1 MKWSLTLLIAYA
13 TAMAWLPVPALAEP
27 MPSQSS
33 QVTLQM
39 EGADVL
45 EHNGTC
51 KNKHRLRHN
60 GKYRKHCKEQ
70 HGVELKKKK

>member
-1 MKWSLTLLIAYA
+1 MKQFSSFLVACV
-13 TAMAWLPVPALAEP
+13 TAIAWLSVSAMAEP
-27 MPSQSS
+27 MSSQSNQFAS
-33 QVTLQM
+33 PM
-39 EGADVL
+39 ERADVL

-70 HGVELKKKK
+70 HGVELKKK

>member
-1 MKWSLTLLIAYA
+1 MFCKYFIVAGIFIVWLPASA
-13 TAMAWLPVPALAEP
+13 AMARPIAL
-27 MPSQSS
+27 QS
-33 QVTLQM
+33 
-39 EGADVL
+39 ERANVL

-70 HGVELKKKK
+70 HGMELKKK